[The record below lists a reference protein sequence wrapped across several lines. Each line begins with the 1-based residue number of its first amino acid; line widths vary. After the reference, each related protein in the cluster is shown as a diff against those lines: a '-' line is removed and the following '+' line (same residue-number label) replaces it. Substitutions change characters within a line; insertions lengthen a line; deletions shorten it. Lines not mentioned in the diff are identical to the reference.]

1 MAKIKFHQIAAFIVL
16 AASAAWVVTGEFSS
30 VGSEAAEAEKEA
42 PKAEAPAKLLRTVAV
57 VKAPQAEHARVI
69 RVSGLT
75 EADKRATLA
84 ARAGGII
91 TELPVAQGQHVE
103 SGALILS
110 LDAAAR
116 RAGVETAKQV
126 LAQREAETKAIE
138 RLAKNGS
145 VAKLQVDN
153 ARSGLAAAKSQLE
166 TAQSDLDAVQVVAPF
181 AGVIDRLDVE
191 KGSSVAQGAQVA
203 VLLSLDPVI
212 AAGEISERNLGY
224 VKVGDP
230 AAIKL
235 VSGWSAE
242 GKIRYI
248 SREANPATRTFR
260 VEVAVAN
267 SELKI
272 PAGMTAEISI
282 SADKVLATYLP
293 RSVITLGPKGD
304 LGVRLADDANV
315 VQFLPIDLIDDTEKG
330 LVLAGIPAGARIIVA
345 GQDLVSDGDTVN
357 AVEADPEMIKKLA
370 AELGVTTE

>member
-1 MAKIKFHQIAAFIVL
+1 MARIKFHQVAALIVL
-16 AASAAWVVTGEFSS
+16 AASAAWVATGEFSS

-57 VKAPQAEHARVI
+57 VKAPQADHARVI

-84 ARAGGII
+84 SRAGGII

-126 LAQREAETKAIE
+126 LVQREAETKAIE
-138 RLAKNGS
+138 RLAKAGS

-166 TAQSDLDAVQVVAPF
+166 TAQSELDAVQVVAPF
-181 AGVIDRLDVE
+181 AGVIDRLNVE

-230 AAIKL
+230 ASIKL

-267 SELKI
+267 TELKI

-315 VQFLPIDLIDDTEKG
+315 VKFLPIDLIDDTEKG